1 MELLNACQ
9 SAQNRAFSIFIF
21 LLVQLFF
28 AIPAYATDVNVIGL
42 TTNKAAPVIDGAKPR
57 TVSVGQTTIAR
68 VKLISANTN
77 SAVIEIAGKQK
88 SLVLGQSLSLLSPT
102 ETSHITLYAD
112 SDGHFYVIARVN
124 DKGSIRFL
132 VDTRATMVTI
142 SNDKAKR
149 LNITLPREEETITVV
164 TANGISA
171 AYKVKLDRIQIGN
184 ITLTNIDAIIAK
196 GNKLDIG
203 LLGMSFLKS
212 RQFYSVWQELLKFTN
227 SDS

>member
-1 MELLNACQ
+1 MHVNRLK
-9 SAQNRAFSIFIF
+9 NRAFSIFIF

-28 AIPAYATDVNVIGL
+28 AIPAYATDVDVIVIGL
-42 TTNKAAPVIDGAKPR
+42 TTNKAVLAIDGAKPR
-57 TVSVGQTTIAR
+57 TVSVGQTTIAG

-112 SDGHFYVIARVN
+112 SDGHFYVIARIH

-142 SNDKAKR
+142 SNDEAKR
-149 LNITLPREEETITVV
+149 LNITLSREEETITVV
-164 TANGISA
+164 TTNGISA